1 MPDDPSPDAP
11 DSQVDPDDTP
21 PDAPNDDA
29 RPAPPWGSEDEFNPE
44 KAWKLIQDLRR
55 DKERLKPLADKAK
68 ELEDASKTEGER
80 LAEQAAEAASRA
92 EAAERRALLAE
103 ARAERPSLTPAQ
115 VARLQ
120 GDTVDELLADA
131 EELYGP
137 IESQATPKPTR
148 RPTERLTPGAVPG
161 AAPEPSDDDL
171 DAVVARARRF

>member
-1 MPDDPSPDAP
+1 MPDDPNPDAP
-11 DSQVDPDDTP
+11 EPQVDPDTP
-21 PDAPNDDA
+21 DPNPNPEPPPAKKPWGDDA
-29 RPAPPWGSEDEFNPE
+29 DFDPDT
-44 KAWKLIQDLRR
+44 AWKLIENLRKERDDLR
-55 DKERLKPLADKAK
+55 PLAKKAK

-80 LAEQAAEAASRA
+80 LAEQAAVAATRA
-92 EAAERRALLAE
+92 EAAVRRALLAE

-137 IESQATPKPTR
+137 AESQATPKPTR

-161 AAPEPSDDDL
+161 AAPEPSDEDL
-171 DAVVARARRF
+171 DAVVARSRRF

>member
-1 MPDDPSPDAP
+1 MSDDPNPDAP
-11 DSQVDPDDTP
+11 EPQADPDDTP
-21 PDAPNDDA
+21 PDAPKDDA
-29 RPAPPWGSEDEFNPE
+29 KPAPPWGTDDEFNPE
-44 KAWKLIQDLRR
+44 KAWKLIQDLRK

>member
-1 MPDDPSPDAP
+1 MPDDPNPDAP
-11 DSQVDPDDTP
+11 EPQVDPDDTP
-21 PDAPNDDA
+21 PDAPKDDA
-29 RPAPPWGSEDEFNPE
+29 PAPPWGSDDEFSPE

-68 ELEDASKTEGER
+68 ELQDASKTEAER
-80 LAEQAAEAASRA
+80 LAEQAAQAASRA

-131 EELYGP
+131 EELYGA
-137 IESQATPKPTR
+137 IESQATPSPTR
-148 RPTERLTPGAVPG
+148 RPKERLTPGAVPG
-161 AAPEPSDDDL
+161 AAEPELDVADL
-171 DAVVARARRF
+171 VSKVRRF

>member
-1 MPDDPSPDAP
+1 MPDDPNPDAP
-11 DSQVDPDDTP
+11 EPQADPDDTP
-21 PDAPNDDA
+21 PDAPKDDA
-29 RPAPPWGSEDEFNPE
+29 KPAPPWGSDDEFNPE
-44 KAWKLIQDLRR
+44 KAWKLIQDLRK

-80 LAEQAAEAASRA
+80 LAEQAAEAAARA

-148 RPTERLTPGAVPG
+148 RPKERLTPGAVPG